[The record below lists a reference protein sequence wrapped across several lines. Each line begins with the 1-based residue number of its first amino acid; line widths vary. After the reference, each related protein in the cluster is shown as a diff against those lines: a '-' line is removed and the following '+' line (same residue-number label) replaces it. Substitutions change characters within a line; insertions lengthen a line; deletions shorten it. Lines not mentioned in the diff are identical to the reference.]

1 MSKAYELFT
10 GDELKIAEKIQQRR
24 YQLLIHS
31 CIYYELNTNMVSDA
45 KWNNWANE
53 LRELQN
59 QYPEIS
65 RRVELYEY
73 FKDWDASTGAFLP
86 ITECW
91 VIGIANKLLSHKNEI
106 KEKPK
111 KEKRRLF

>member
-1 MSKAYELFT
+1 MKLYDVFT
-10 GDELKIAEKIQQRR
+10 GDELRIAEKIQQRR

-31 CIYYELNTNMVSDA
+31 CIYYELNSNIISDA
-45 KWNNWANE
+45 KWNSWANE

-65 RRVELYEY
+65 QQIVLHEY
-73 FKDWDASTGAFLP
+73 FKDWDGSTGAFLP
-86 ITECW
+86 ITERW
-91 VIGIANKLLSHKNEI
+91 VVDIANKLLSHKNGVN
-106 KEKPK
+106 KKPK